1 MKTSAWRLLLLL
13 VVVFAMVP
21 VALAKI
27 EVQDDAGKIV
37 SVAKPARRIVSLSP
51 HATELLFAAGAG
63 PYVVG
68 VAAYSDYPQAAG
80 DIPRIGDASGLNL
93 EKIVGLRPDLVVAWK
108 SGNPPR
114 VVKRLEELGIP
125 VFRSEPRS
133 MGDIAENIED
143 LGMLADTL
151 DVARRESA
159 DFRLRYSDLRSRYAH
174 RKAVGV
180 FYQIWHNPLMTVNG
194 QHLISDV
201 IQLCGGIN
209 VFSNLP
215 TLTPQ
220 IDIEAVLQANPT
232 AIVAAGFN
240 DSTVL
245 DGWKKWTY
253 VDAVKKDNLFL
264 IPFNLIAR
272 QSPRILD
279 GAERMCAALQKAR
292 ASYE

>member
-1 MKTSAWRLLLLL
+1 MKTSAWRLVLVL
-13 VVVFAMVP
+13 VVIFAMVP

-63 PYVVG
+63 SYVVG
-68 VAAYSDYPQAAG
+68 VAAYSDYPQAAD

-93 EKIVGLRPDLVVAWK
+93 EQIVGLRPDLVVAWK

-180 FYQIWHNPLMTVNG
+180 FYQIWHSPLMTVNG

-232 AIVAAGFN
+232 AIVAAGLN

-264 IPFNLIAR
+264 IPYNLIAR

-279 GAERMCAALQKAR
+279 GAERLCVALEKVR
-292 ASYE
+292 ASYK

>member
-1 MKTSAWRLLLLL
+1 
-13 VVVFAMVP
+13 
-21 VALAKI
+21 
-27 EVQDDAGKIV
+27 
-37 SVAKPARRIVSLSP
+37 
-51 HATELLFAAGAG
+51 
-63 PYVVG
+63 
-68 VAAYSDYPQAAG
+68 
-80 DIPRIGDASGLNL
+80 
-93 EKIVGLRPDLVVAWK
+93 
-108 SGNPPR
+108 
-114 VVKRLEELGIP
+114 
-125 VFRSEPRS
+125 

-180 FYQIWHNPLMTVNG
+180 FYQIWHSPLMTVNG

-232 AIVAAGFN
+232 AIVAAGLN

-264 IPFNLIAR
+264 IPYNLIAR

-279 GAERMCAALQKAR
+279 GAERLCAALEKVR
-292 ASYE
+292 ASYK

>member
-68 VAAYSDYPQAAG
+68 VATYSDYPQAAG

>member
-51 HATELLFAAGAG
+51 HATELLFVAGAG

-80 DIPRIGDASGLNL
+80 DIPRIGDASGLDL

-125 VFRSEPRS
+125 VFRSEPRN
-133 MGDIAENIED
+133 MTDIAENIED
-143 LGMLADTL
+143 LGMLANTL

-159 DFRLRYSDLRSRYAH
+159 NFRLRYSDLRSRYAH
-174 RKAVGV
+174 RKVVGV
-180 FYQIWHNPLMTVNG
+180 FYQIWHSPLMTVNG

-232 AIVAAGFN
+232 AIVAAGLN

-245 DGWKKWTY
+245 DGWRKWTY

-264 IPFNLIAR
+264 IPYNLIAR

-279 GAERMCAALQKAR
+279 GAEQLCKVLEIAR
-292 ASYE
+292 STKN

>member
-1 MKTSAWRLLLLL
+1 MKTLVWRLVLVL
-13 VVVFAMVP
+13 VVIFAMVP

-63 PYVVG
+63 SYVVG
-68 VAAYSDYPQAAG
+68 VAAYSDYPQAAD

-93 EKIVGLRPDLVVAWK
+93 EQIVGLRPDLVVAWK

-180 FYQIWHNPLMTVNG
+180 FYQIWHSPLMTVNG

-232 AIVAAGFN
+232 AIVAAGLN

-264 IPFNLIAR
+264 IPYNLIAR

-279 GAERMCAALQKAR
+279 GAERLCAALEKVR
-292 ASYE
+292 ASYK

>member
-37 SVAKPARRIVSLSP
+37 SVAKPVRRIVSLSP

-114 VVKRLEELGIP
+114 VLKRLEELGIP

-264 IPFNLIAR
+264 IPCNLIAR

>member
-1 MKTSAWRLLLLL
+1 MKTSAWRLVLVL
-13 VVVFAMVP
+13 VVIFAMVP

-63 PYVVG
+63 SYVVG
-68 VAAYSDYPQAAG
+68 VAAYSDYPQAAD

-93 EKIVGLRPDLVVAWK
+93 EQIVGLRPDLVVAWK

-180 FYQIWHNPLMTVNG
+180 FYQIWHSPLMTVNG

-232 AIVAAGFN
+232 AIVAAGLN

-253 VDAVKKDNLFL
+253 VDAVKRDNLFL
-264 IPFNLIAR
+264 IPYNLIAR

-279 GAERMCAALQKAR
+279 GAERLCVALEKVR
-292 ASYE
+292 ASYK

>member
-1 MKTSAWRLLLLL
+1 ML
-13 VVVFAMVP
+13 VAVFAMAP
-21 VALAKI
+21 VALAQI

-51 HATELLFAAGAG
+51 HATELLFVAGAG

-80 DIPRIGDASGLNL
+80 DIPRIGDASGLDL

-125 VFRSEPRS
+125 VFRSEPRN
-133 MGDIAENIED
+133 MVDIAENIED
-143 LGMLADTL
+143 LGMLANTL
-151 DVARRESA
+151 GVARRESA
-159 DFRLRYSDLRSRYAH
+159 DFRRRYSDLRSRYAH

-180 FYQIWHNPLMTVNG
+180 FYQIWHSPLMTVNG

-232 AIVAAGFN
+232 AIVAAGLN

-245 DGWKKWTY
+245 DGWKEWTY

-264 IPFNLIAR
+264 IPYNLIAR

>member
-27 EVQDDAGKIV
+27 EVQDDAGKLV
-37 SVAKPARRIVSLSP
+37 SVTKPARRIVSLSP

>member
-1 MKTSAWRLLLLL
+1 MKTSARRLLLVLA
-13 VVVFAMVP
+13 VVFAMVP
-21 VALAKI
+21 PALARI

-51 HATELLFAAGAG
+51 HATELLFVAGAG

-68 VAAYSDYPQAAG
+68 VAAYSDHPLAAG
-80 DIPRIGDASGLNL
+80 DIPRIGDASGLDL

-125 VFRSEPRS
+125 VFRSEPRN
-133 MGDIAENIED
+133 MADIAENIED
-143 LGMLADTL
+143 LGRLANTM

-159 DFRLRYSDLRSRYAH
+159 NFRLRYSDLRSRYAH
-174 RKAVGV
+174 REAVAV
-180 FYQIWHNPLMTVNG
+180 FYQIWHRPLMTVNG

-201 IQLCGGIN
+201 IRLCGGIN

-232 AIVAAGFN
+232 AIVAAGLN

-245 DGWKKWTY
+245 DGWKKWAY

-264 IPFNLIAR
+264 IPYNLIAR

-279 GAERMCAALQKAR
+279 GAEQLCKVLEIAR
-292 ASYE
+292 STKE

>member
-13 VVVFAMVP
+13 VVAFAMVP

-37 SVAKPARRIVSLSP
+37 SVTKPARRIVSLSP

-80 DIPRIGDASGLNL
+80 DIPRIGDASGLTL

-159 DFRLRYSDLRSRYAH
+159 DFRLRYSGLRSRYAH

-279 GAERMCAALQKAR
+279 GAERLCAALEKVR
-292 ASYE
+292 ASYK

>member
-1 MKTSAWRLLLLL
+1 MKTSAWRLVLVL
-13 VVVFAMVP
+13 VVIFAMVP

-63 PYVVG
+63 SYVVG
-68 VAAYSDYPQAAG
+68 VAAYSDYPQAA
-80 DIPRIGDASGLNL
+80 DEIPRIGDASGLNL
-93 EKIVGLRPDLVVAWK
+93 EQIVGLRPDLVVAWK

-180 FYQIWHNPLMTVNG
+180 FYQIWHSPLMTVNG

-232 AIVAAGFN
+232 AIVAAGLN

-279 GAERMCAALQKAR
+279 GAERLCVALEKVR
-292 ASYE
+292 ASYK

>member
-1 MKTSAWRLLLLL
+1 MKRSAWRLLLLL

-143 LGMLADTL
+143 LGTLADTL

-279 GAERMCAALQKAR
+279 GAERLCAALQKAR

>member
-1 MKTSAWRLLLLL
+1 MKTWAWRLLLVL

-21 VALAKI
+21 VALARI

-51 HATELLFAAGAG
+51 HATELLFVAGAG

-180 FYQIWHNPLMTVNG
+180 FYQIWHSPLMTVNG

-232 AIVAAGFN
+232 AIVAAGLN

-253 VDAVKKDNLFL
+253 IDAVKKNNLFL
-264 IPFNLIAR
+264 IPYDLIAR

-279 GAERMCAALQKAR
+279 GAERLCAALEKVR
-292 ASYE
+292 ASYK

>member
-1 MKTSAWRLLLLL
+1 MKTLVWRLVLVL
-13 VVVFAMVP
+13 VVIFAMVP

-63 PYVVG
+63 SYVVG
-68 VAAYSDYPQAAG
+68 VAAYSDYPQAAD

-93 EKIVGLRPDLVVAWK
+93 EQIVGLRPDLVVAWK

-180 FYQIWHNPLMTVNG
+180 FYQIWHSPLMTVNG

-232 AIVAAGFN
+232 AIVAAGLN

-264 IPFNLIAR
+264 IPYNLIAR

-279 GAERMCAALQKAR
+279 GAERLCAALEKVR
-292 ASYE
+292 ASYN

>member
-1 MKTSAWRLLLLL
+1 
-13 VVVFAMVP
+13 
-21 VALAKI
+21 
-27 EVQDDAGKIV
+27 
-37 SVAKPARRIVSLSP
+37 
-51 HATELLFAAGAG
+51 
-63 PYVVG
+63 
-68 VAAYSDYPQAAG
+68 AG

-180 FYQIWHNPLMTVNG
+180 FYQIWHSPLMTVNG

-279 GAERMCAALQKAR
+279 GAERLCAALQKAR

>member
-114 VVKRLEELGIP
+114 VLKRLEELGIP

>member
-1 MKTSAWRLLLLL
+1 MKTSAWRLLLVL
-13 VVVFAMVP
+13 VVVFAIGP
-21 VALAKI
+21 PALAKI

-51 HATELLFAAGAG
+51 HATELLFVAGAG

-80 DIPRIGDASGLNL
+80 DIPRIGDASGLDL

-125 VFRSEPRS
+125 VFRSEPRNVAN
-133 MGDIAENIED
+133 IAENIED

-151 DVARRESA
+151 DVAQRESA
-159 DFRLRYSDLRSRYAH
+159 NFRRRYSDLRSHYAH

-180 FYQIWHNPLMTVNG
+180 FYQIWHSPLMTVNG

-215 TLTPQ
+215 TLIPQ

-232 AIVAAGFN
+232 AIVAAGLN
-240 DSTVL
+240 DSTAL

-253 VDAVKKDNLFL
+253 IDAVKKDNLFL
-264 IPFNLIAR
+264 IPYNLIAR

-279 GAERMCAALQKAR
+279 GAEQLCKVLEIAR
-292 ASYE
+292 STKK